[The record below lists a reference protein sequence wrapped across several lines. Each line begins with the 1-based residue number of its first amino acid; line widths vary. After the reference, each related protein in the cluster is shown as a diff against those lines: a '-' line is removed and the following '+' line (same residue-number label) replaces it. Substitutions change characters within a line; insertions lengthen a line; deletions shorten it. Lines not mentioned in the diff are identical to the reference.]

1 MMIVL
6 FSADNVSLYDE
17 LANSIEEQE
26 EDPFPLPL
34 PELGGHTESAKI
46 HLKLNYVTC
55 SCLLNNCS
63 PINLRIEYIYY
74 YRCMIYAFLQN
85 PHGQCTGKFKNTT
98 GNSEVFG

>member
-46 HLKLNYVTC
+46 HLKLNYVT
-55 SCLLNNCS
+55 L
-63 PINLRIEYIYY
+63 IKDYILHFDKV
-74 YRCMIYAFLQN
+74 ISNIFAVPAVITF
-85 PHGQCTGKFKNTT
+85 F
-98 GNSEVFG
+98 F

>member
-46 HLKLNYVTC
+46 HLKLNYLC
-55 SCLLNNCS
+55 N
-63 PINLRIEYIYY
+63 
-74 YRCMIYAFLQN
+74 A
-85 PHGQCTGKFKNTT
+85 K
-98 GNSEVFG
+98 

>member
-34 PELGGHTESAKI
+34 PELGGHTESAKNTS
-46 HLKLNYVTC
+46 KTYNYVT
-55 SCLLNNCS
+55 
-63 PINLRIEYIYY
+63 ID
-74 YRCMIYAFLQN
+74 F
-85 PHGQCTGKFKNTT
+85 
-98 GNSEVFG
+98 

>member
-46 HLKLNYVTC
+46 HLKLNYVTL
-55 SCLLNNCS
+55 SKDIFLTK
-63 PINLRIEYIYY
+63 YILHFDKV
-74 YRCMIYAFLQN
+74 ISNIFAVPAVITF
-85 PHGQCTGKFKNTT
+85 F
-98 GNSEVFG
+98 F

>member
-46 HLKLNYVTC
+46 HLKLNHLC
-55 SCLLNNCS
+55 N
-63 PINLRIEYIYY
+63 
-74 YRCMIYAFLQN
+74 A
-85 PHGQCTGKFKNTT
+85 K
-98 GNSEVFG
+98 

>member
-1 MMIVL
+1 MERKHLAYKNYVFEKLSHGMENDKFSYVMMIVL

-46 HLKLNYVTC
+46 HLKLT
-55 SCLLNNCS
+55 
-63 PINLRIEYIYY
+63 I
-74 YRCMIYAFLQN
+74 M
-85 PHGQCTGKFKNTT
+85 
-98 GNSEVFG
+98 